1 MTLFLNTTFI
11 TKEIPFN
18 TLFAGQVEYSVVL
31 LDFLLN
37 FSWGN
42 LSSKQLLLH
51 IFSVFLALEKAFF
64 LNLCLLSF
72 SDFKVRALFDRYTSL
87 KVGHKMAILCFVQ
100 IKQLKKLGNWT
111 RWSLKDPSNLNHSVI
126 LNHLSD
132 VIHQYSPSV

>member
-18 TLFAGQVEYSVVL
+18 TLFAGQVEYSVVV

-64 LNLCLLSF
+64 
-72 SDFKVRALFDRYTSL
+72 FKPVSAFFL
-87 KVGHKMAILCFVQ
+87 
-100 IKQLKKLGNWT
+100 
-111 RWSLKDPSNLNHSVI
+111 
-126 LNHLSD
+126 
-132 VIHQYSPSV
+132 